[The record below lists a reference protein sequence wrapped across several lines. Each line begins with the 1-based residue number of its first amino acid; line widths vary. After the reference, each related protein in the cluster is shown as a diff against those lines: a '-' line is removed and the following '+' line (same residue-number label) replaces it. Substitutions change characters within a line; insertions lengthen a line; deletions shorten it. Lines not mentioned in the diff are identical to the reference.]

1 MYTYIKFFLFLKIKN
16 EKKTNGYL
24 KNVQKSASTNH
35 CPFDTENQETP
46 SIFFSSKKSNKYQN
60 FILNVN
66 SHKFLLFNIENLRL
80 YQIFFSLKK
89 IG

>member
-1 MYTYIKFFLFLKIKN
+1 MKKIKW
-16 EKKTNGYL
+16 L
-24 KNVQKSASTNH
+24 PKNVQKSAPTNH

-46 SIFFSSKKSNKYQN
+46 SIFFSPKKSNKLYQN

-80 YQIFFSLKK
+80 Y
-89 IG
+89 